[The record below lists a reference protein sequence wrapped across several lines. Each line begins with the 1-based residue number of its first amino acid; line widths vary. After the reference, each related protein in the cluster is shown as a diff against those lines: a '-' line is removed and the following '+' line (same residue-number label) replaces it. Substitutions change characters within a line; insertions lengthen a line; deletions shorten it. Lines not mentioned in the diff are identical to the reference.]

1 MKMIELDTVL
11 GRFRLRPYRDGDRE
25 QILALFAEVFGH
37 EKDPEVWEW
46 EFRRNPFGTQVM
58 LCEHESGELV
68 AQCAAIPAPLYCR
81 GEILQTA
88 QLVDCMSKKA
98 YRALLTTRK
107 MGLFA
112 HTTQTFFDTYTGEGR
127 DVYLYGFPGP
137 RHFRLGAL
145 LLKYRKVQPYINVRL
160 PLPAPR
166 RNFGRRL
173 LQLTKADLAD
183 IAAAVVKLHR
193 ADLAAHRLCLY
204 KNTAYLQWRYGDA
217 PRSYTII
224 GLKSP
229 FRGRLLA
236 LACLQPHGD
245 GYRLLDFFGY
255 GEINR
260 LLGQFIAESGSPVSL
275 WLPERYF
282 RLFTRVEP
290 LEDDIG
296 AVPTGRSFH
305 QDLPWDWVREHF
317 FYTMGDCDLF

>member
-1 MKMIELDTVL
+1 MMVELDTVL
-11 GRFRLRPYRDGDRE
+11 GRFRLRPYQEGDRE
-25 QILALFAEVFGH
+25 QILSLFAAVFGQ

-46 EFRRNPFGTQVM
+46 EFRRNPFGTQIM

-81 GEILQTA
+81 GRVLRTA

-112 HTTQTFFDTYTGEGR
+112 HTTQAFFDAYTGEDR

-137 RHFRLGAL
+137 RHYRLGAL
-145 LLKYRKVQPYINVRL
+145 LLKYRKTRPYVNVRL
-160 PLPAPR
+160 TLPPPR
-166 RNFGRRL
+166 RNFGRHL
-173 LQLTKADLAD
+173 VKLTAAELD
-183 IAAAVVKLHR
+183 AAAVADLHH
-193 ADLAAHRLCLY
+193 ADLAAHQLCLY
-204 KNTAYLQWRYGDA
+204 KSAAYLQWRYGDA
-217 PRSYTII
+217 PRDYAVI

-236 LACLQPHGD
+236 LAFLQPHD
-245 GYRLLDFFGY
+245 RGYRLLDFFGY
-255 GEINR
+255 PQVNR
-260 LLGQFIAESGSPVSL
+260 LLGQFIAETGATVSL
-275 WLPERYF
+275 WQQERF
-282 RLFTRVEP
+282 FSLFAGVEP
-290 LEDDIG
+290 LADDIG

-305 QDLPWDWVREHF
+305 PDLPWDWVREHF